1 MTETKP
7 IGATAGHYQAVEKDT
22 LIFDSHEYVKRMTDG
37 GFNEQQAETLAAEQG
52 DLLSNLAT
60 RQDIETV
67 RQDIE
72 TVKDDL
78 DVVKNDLEVVKGD
91 LDVVKNDLE
100 VVKGDLEVVK
110 GDLEVVKGDLEVV
123 KNDLEEVK
131 KNMVTKDDLEEVKK
145 NMVTK
150 DDLKN
155 ILENYATKDDLK
167 NFATKQ
173 DVEVSAQTLKVE
185 MIKWMTWYFLSG
197 LAVMVAVLKLT

>member
-7 IGATAGHYQAVEKDT
+7 IGATAGHYQAVVKDT
-22 LIFDSHEYVKRMTDG
+22 LIFDSHGYVKRMTDG

-67 RQDIE
+67 
-72 TVKDDL
+72 
-78 DVVKNDLEVVKGD
+78 
-91 LDVVKNDLE
+91 
-100 VVKGDLEVVK
+100 
-110 GDLEVVKGDLEVV
+110 
-123 KNDLEEVK
+123 
-131 KNMVTKDDLEEVKK
+131 KDDLETIRQDIKDIKDNLK
-145 NMVTK
+145 NFATK
-150 DDLKN
+150 DNMKTF
-155 ILENYATKDDLK
+155 ATKDDLK

-173 DVEVSAQTLKVE
+173 DVEVNAQKLKVE

>member
-7 IGATAGHYQAVEKDT
+7 IGATAGHYQAVVKDT
-22 LIFDSHEYVKRMTDG
+22 LIFDSHGYVKRMTDG

-67 RQDIE
+67 
-72 TVKDDL
+72 
-78 DVVKNDLEVVKGD
+78 
-91 LDVVKNDLE
+91 
-100 VVKGDLEVVK
+100 
-110 GDLEVVKGDLEVV
+110 
-123 KNDLEEVK
+123 
-131 KNMVTKDDLEEVKK
+131 KDDLETIRQDIKDIK
-145 NMVTK
+145 DNLKTSATK

-155 ILENYATKDDLK
+155 FATKDDLK

-173 DVEVSAQTLKVE
+173 DVEVSAQKLKVE

-197 LAVMVAVLKLT
+197 LAAMVAVLKLT

>member
-7 IGATAGHYQAVEKDT
+7 IGATVGHYQAVVKDT
-22 LIFDSHEYVKRMTDG
+22 LIFDSHGYVKRMTDG

-67 RQDIE
+67 
-72 TVKDDL
+72 
-78 DVVKNDLEVVKGD
+78 
-91 LDVVKNDLE
+91 
-100 VVKGDLEVVK
+100 
-110 GDLEVVKGDLEVV
+110 
-123 KNDLEEVK
+123 
-131 KNMVTKDDLEEVKK
+131 KDDLETIRQDIKDIKDNMK
-145 NMVTK
+145 NF
-150 DDLKN
+150 
-155 ILENYATKDDLK
+155 ATKDDLK
-167 NFATKQ
+167 NFATKDDLKNFSTKK

>member
-7 IGATAGHYQAVEKDT
+7 IGATAGHYQAVVKDT
-22 LIFDSHEYVKRMTDG
+22 LIFDSHGYVKRMTDG

-67 RQDIE
+67 
-72 TVKDDL
+72 
-78 DVVKNDLEVVKGD
+78 
-91 LDVVKNDLE
+91 
-100 VVKGDLEVVK
+100 
-110 GDLEVVKGDLEVV
+110 
-123 KNDLEEVK
+123 
-131 KNMVTKDDLEEVKK
+131 KDDLETIRQDIKDIK
-145 NMVTK
+145 DNLKTSATK

-155 ILENYATKDDLK
+155 FATKDDLK

-173 DVEVSAQTLKVE
+173 DVEVSAQKLKVE

>member
-7 IGATAGHYQAVEKDT
+7 IGATAGHYQAVVKDT
-22 LIFDSHEYVKRMTDG
+22 LIFDSHGYVKRMTDG

-60 RQDIETV
+60 RQDIGIVRDDLETI
-67 RQDIE
+67 RQDI
-72 TVKDDL
+72 KDI
-78 DVVKNDLEVVKGD
+78 
-91 LDVVKNDLE
+91 
-100 VVKGDLEVVK
+100 
-110 GDLEVVKGDLEVV
+110 
-123 KNDLEEVK
+123 
-131 KNMVTKDDLEEVKK
+131 KDNLKTSA
-145 NMVTK
+145 TK

-155 ILENYATKDDLK
+155 FATKDDLK

-173 DVEVSAQTLKVE
+173 DVEVSAQKLKVE

>member
-7 IGATAGHYQAVEKDT
+7 IGATAGHYQAVVKDT
-22 LIFDSHEYVKRMTDG
+22 LIFDSHGYVKRMTDG

-67 RQDIE
+67 RQDIK
-72 TVKDDL
+72 TVR
-78 DVVKNDLEVVKGD
+78 
-91 LDVVKNDLE
+91 
-100 VVKGDLEVVK
+100 
-110 GDLEVVKGDLEVV
+110 
-123 KNDLEEVK
+123 
-131 KNMVTKDDLEEVKK
+131 DDLEEIKT
-145 NMVTK
+145 NMAIE

-155 ILENYATKDDLK
+155 ILDNI
-167 NFATKQ
+167 ATKQ
-173 DVEVSAQTLKVE
+173 DVEVSAQKLKVE

>member
-7 IGATAGHYQAVEKDT
+7 IGATAGHYQAVVKDT
-22 LIFDSHEYVKRMTDG
+22 LIFDSHGYVKRMTDG

-67 RQDIE
+67 RQDIKA
-72 TVKDDL
+72 VRD
-78 DVVKNDLEVVKGD
+78 N
-91 LDVVKNDLE
+91 
-100 VVKGDLEVVK
+100 
-110 GDLEVVKGDLEVV
+110 
-123 KNDLEEVK
+123 LEEIK
-131 KNMVTKDDLEEVKK
+131 KNMAIE
-145 NMVTK
+145 

-155 ILENYATKDDLK
+155 ILDNI
-167 NFATKQ
+167 ATKQ
-173 DVEVSAQTLKVE
+173 DVEVSAQKLKVE